1 MGGYGSTR
9 WGWHRKKTAIEDCLA
24 LETTSLL
31 REGLLK
37 REKDVS
43 GVFDWRSRKSSVGFS
58 LLWRHDKPLLRL
70 RYTAIGE
77 SVDTVYPM
85 IATDPHFGGVR
96 WWFVCPL
103 IVNGQACRRR
113 VGKLYLPPRGKYFGC
128 RHCYGLSYRSRQEY
142 DKRVAFYRKH
152 PASIKAELL
161 RVKLAGELLP
171 PHKILL
177 FTKAIDGGVNWQNQ
191 TKPDN

>member
-9 WGWHRKKTAIEDCLA
+9 WDWHRKKTAIEDGLS
-24 LETTSLL
+24 LSTTYLL

-43 GVFDWRSRKSSVGFS
+43 GVFDGRDRKSSVGFS
-58 LLWRHDKPLLRL
+58 LLWRNDKPLLRL
-70 RYTAIGE
+70 RYTASGE

-85 IATDPHFGGVR
+85 IATDPHWGGVR
-96 WWFVCPL
+96 WWFYCPL
-103 IVNGQACRRR
+103 SVNGRSCRRR
-113 VGKLYLPPRGKYFGC
+113 VGKLFLPPGGKYFGC

-152 PASIKAELL
+152 PESIKAF
-161 RVKLAGELLP
+161 LAKATLTGEVLS

-177 FTKAIDGGVNWQNQ
+177 MVKAIDGGV
-191 TKPDN
+191 T

>member
-9 WGWHRKKTAIEDCLA
+9 WDWHRKKTAIEDCLSIS
-24 LETTSLL
+24 TTYLL

-43 GVFDWRSRKSSVGFS
+43 GVFDWRDRKSSVGFS
-58 LLWRHDKPLLRL
+58 LQRLRDKPLLRL
-70 RYTAIGE
+70 RYTASGE

-113 VGKLYLPPRGKYFGC
+113 VGKLYLPPGHQDFGC

-142 DKRVAFYRKH
+142 DKRVAFYRHH
-152 PASIKAELL
+152 PEVLKAEL
-161 RVKLAGELLP
+161 ASGLLP